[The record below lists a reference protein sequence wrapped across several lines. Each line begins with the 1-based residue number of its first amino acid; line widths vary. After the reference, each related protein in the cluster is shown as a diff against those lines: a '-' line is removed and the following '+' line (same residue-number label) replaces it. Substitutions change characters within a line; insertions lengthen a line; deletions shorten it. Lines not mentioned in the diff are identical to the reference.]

1 MKHRL
6 MQWSFDHPK
15 RVFWVTG
22 LLCLLALAMFPRI
35 SVDTDPENMLPH
47 EHPTRLLH
55 EEIKQRFGL
64 SDMVVLGI
72 VNEQHPQG
80 VFNARSLWKLAHVS
94 EAALAMEGVIDDD
107 LMSLSQSD
115 NITQGENG
123 EIAFNW
129 MMRKPPKNDEAAKQI
144 AEWVK
149 RLPLLNNT
157 LVSEDGKAA
166 ALYIPI
172 VSKDQSYR
180 IYQELLTVIKQLP
193 EGDEQFHITG
203 LPVAEDTFGVEM
215 FKQMAIS
222 APAAGLLIFALMLF
236 FFRSLALV
244 TAPMIVAMATVIIT
258 MGSMIG
264 LGFPVHIMSS
274 MIPIFL
280 MPIAVVDSV
289 HILSEFNDHYR
300 PGMDKKALA
309 RKVVENLFQPMLFT
323 SITSMVGFASLNT
336 ADIPPVKVFGSFVAL
351 GIGIAFLLSIT
362 LVPAY
367 MSSLSD
373 KTLAA
378 MARRVH
384 SDEKPN
390 SVLARLLRLLPGF
403 SQNFR
408 YLIILM
414 AIASLMFSAAGISRI
429 NINDNPMN
437 WFESQHPIRKADRV
451 LNQHFAG
458 TYEAYL
464 SFSAAPRHEETS
476 ALNAVL
482 LRAPEHIQSRF
493 KTLQARNDDLA
504 SALIDQQMTADDQD
518 LPWWDELSLV
528 IDQAGDT
535 QRLFLQAEYLTYLE
549 KVQAALMETGN
560 VGKTNGLVDLLKTVN
575 RELHSGSAEH
585 YQLPQNRQATAQAI
599 LTFQGSHRP
608 GDIWHFVTPD
618 YRSSVIWLQLKSGD
632 NQDMNAVL
640 EAMGTWFENNPP
652 PQGLEVNWSGLTYI
666 NVAWQDAMVSGMLE
680 SLLSSFVIVA
690 LMMML
695 LFRSINWGLIAM
707 LPLSITISLIYGLIG
722 FSGKNY
728 DMPVAVLS
736 ALTLG
741 MSIDFAIHF
750 IERCRA
756 LMKEHGNWPDTLTAM
771 FEEPGRAISRNA
783 IVIAFGFT
791 PLLLAPLV
799 PYQTVGL
806 FLASIMAISCISSLL
821 LLPSVISV
829 MNKSLFASSNPKGKQ
844 HSGEFSHD

>member
-15 RVFWVTG
+15 RVFWATG
-22 LLCLLALAMFPRI
+22 LLCLLALVMFPRL

-47 EHPTRLLH
+47 QHPARVLH

-72 VNEQHPQG
+72 VNERHAQG
-80 VFNARSLWKLAHVS
+80 IYNARSLWKLAHIS
-94 EAALAMEGVIDDD
+94 EAALAMEGVIDEDV
-107 LMSLSQSD
+107 MSLSLSD
-115 NITQGENG
+115 NITQGTDG
-123 EIAFNW
+123 EIAFHW
-129 MMRKPPKNDEAAKQI
+129 MMRTPPVNDEAAEQI
-144 AEWVK
+144 ARWIK

-157 LVSEDGKAA
+157 LVSDDQKAA

-172 VSKDQSYR
+172 VAKDQSYR
-180 IYQELLTVIKQLP
+180 IYQQLLSVIEELP
-193 EGDEQFHITG
+193 EGDEQFYITG

-244 TAPMIVAMATVIIT
+244 AAPMIVAMATVIIT
-258 MGSMIG
+258 MGAMIG

-289 HILSEFNDHYR
+289 HLLSEFNDHYR
-300 PGMDKKALA
+300 PGMDKTKLA
-309 RKVVENLFQPMLFT
+309 REVVEKLFQPMLFT

-336 ADIPPVKVFGSFVAL
+336 ADIPPVRVFGSFVAL
-351 GIGIAFLLSIT
+351 GIGVAFLLSIT

-367 MSSLSD
+367 ISSLSD

-384 SDEKPN
+384 SDETPN
-390 SVLARLLRLLPGF
+390 SPLARMLRLLPQF
-403 SQNFR
+403 SHRFR
-408 YLIILM
+408 YAIIAT
-414 AIASLMFSAAGISRI
+414 AIGSLLFSVVGIHNI
-429 NINDNPMN
+429 QINDNPMN
-437 WFESQHPIRKADRV
+437 WFESEHPIRKADRT

-464 SFSAAPRHEETS
+464 SFSAQQPQENHSELKTILE
-476 ALNAVL
+476 
-482 LRAPEHIQSRF
+482 RAPEHIQSRF
-493 KTLQARNDDLA
+493 KTLQANSNDIA
-504 SALIDQQMTADDQD
+504 ETLIDQQMNSSDDD
-518 LPWWDELSLV
+518 LLWWDDIALA
-528 IDQAGDT
+528 IDRANDE
-535 QRLFLQAEYLTYLE
+535 QRLFLQPEYLQYLE
-549 KVQAALMETGN
+549 NVQKALIATGHI
-560 VGKTNGLVDLLKTVN
+560 GKTNGLVDLLKTVN
-575 RELHSGSAEH
+575 RELHGGDTSF
-585 YQLPQNRQATAQAI
+585 YQLPDSSQATAQAL
-599 LTFQGSHRP
+599 LTFQSSHRP
-608 GDIWHFVTPD
+608 GDVWHFVTPD
-618 YRSSVIWLQLKSGD
+618 YRSSVIWLQLSSGD
-632 NQDMNAVL
+632 NQDMSAVL
-640 EAMGTWFENNPP
+640 EAMDRWFDNNPP
-652 PQGLEVNWSGLTYI
+652 PAGLDIHWSGLTYI
-666 NVAWQDAMVSGMLE
+666 NVAWQEAMVSGMLE

-690 LMMML
+690 VMMMV
-695 LFRSINWGLIAM
+695 LFRSIGWGLIAM

-756 LMKEHGNWPDTLTAM
+756 LMQHYGNWSDVRTAM

-783 IVIAFGFT
+783 IVIALGFT

-806 FLASIMAISCISSLL
+806 FLASIMVISCISSLL
-821 LLPSVISV
+821 LIPSIISV
-829 MNKSLFASSNPKGKQ
+829 LNNFLFAPATLKP
-844 HSGEFSHD
+844 HARGELTHE